1 MGFLA
6 SAEKRRH
13 VGWCPGPEVQ
23 ASSLWGVAL
32 DPLPP
37 TDILSRPSRSLPA
50 PPLITDLHS
59 ESSLLFLLRA
69 GQKEGETDN
78 WMGLVGVPDICR
90 GLT

>member
-50 PPLITDLHS
+50 PP
-59 ESSLLFLLRA
+59 SSLTCT
-69 GQKEGETDN
+69 QS
-78 WMGLVGVPDICR
+78 LVSSFC
-90 GLT
+90 